1 MYGQLTPA
9 AANDFHLP
17 HELSNPARCWLHV
30 PRAGI
35 VHQHDMLSLLR
46 HVSAEMHAVFTNLLL
61 PKILAEAVRLDW
73 CYDEWLHVP
82 TK

>member
-1 MYGQLTPA
+1 MVLA
-9 AANDFHLP
+9 
-17 HELSNPARCWLHV
+17 SRARG
-30 PRAGI
+30 GI
-35 VHQHDMLSLLR
+35 DYHQHDMLSLLR
-46 HVSAEMHAVFTNLLL
+46 HVSAELHAVFTNLLL